1 MKRYRWVPAMI
12 AALLLTACAPK
23 ITPETELTQ
32 DSDSAE
38 EVETTIIPNKQINDS
53 YYKTL
58 IPFKE
63 SASRGLVVSNIY
75 TKYDMKEA
83 ELGLMRISQNKFDTE
98 NYYFQ
103 EGQYLSEST
112 LKDWLAR
119 PNQTKNER
127 PENQGLN
134 PSSIDEATGQ
144 EMDATIKATEAPVYL
159 SHLVEQNYLTKTENN
174 KITLS
179 GISIGLALNSVYYYQ
194 KEQYGEFF
202 EQKIPEKELEK
213 EGKKIA
219 QEVINRLRA
228 RSELADVPIV
238 IALFKQEERNSI
250 VPGTYFAYN
259 SVDANQSALGEWE
272 DVQEKYVK
280 FPMSSPDN
288 MYRDMNTDFLAFK
301 QEVDRY
307 FSNFTS
313 VFATGFYQNKNIQK
327 LDIEIPIQFYGTAE
341 ITGFTQHLT
350 GVMLT
355 HLPKDLLITI
365 SITSVN
371 GPEVLI
377 KKEPNEKEPFI
388 HIYD

>member
-1 MKRYRWVPAMI
+1 MKKYRWLPAMV

-32 DSDSAE
+32 ESDSTE
-38 EVETTIIPNKQINDS
+38 EVETTIIPNKQINDN

-58 IPFKE
+58 IPYKE

-98 NYYFQ
+98 NYFFQ
-103 EGQYLSEST
+103 EGQYLSEDT
-112 LKDWLAR
+112 LKNWLAR
-119 PNQTKNER
+119 PNQTKDEG

-144 EMDATIKATEAPVYL
+144 EMDPTIKATEAPVYL
-159 SHLVEQNYLTKTENN
+159 AHIVEQNYLTKTDNN
-174 KITLS
+174 KVKLS

-194 KEQYGEFF
+194 KEKYGEFY
-202 EQKIPEKELEK
+202 EKKIPDNELEK

-259 SVDANQSALGEWE
+259 SVDANQSALGDWE
-272 DVQEKYVK
+272 DVHEKYVK
-280 FPMSSPDN
+280 FPMSTPDDVT
-288 MYRDMNTDFLAFK
+288 REMNTKFLNFK
-301 QEVDRY
+301 QDVDKY

-313 VFATGFYQNKNIQK
+313 VFATGFYQDNEIQK

-341 ITGFTQHLT
+341 ITGFTQYLS
-350 GVMLT
+350 GLMLT
-355 HLPKDLLITI
+355 HLPQDLLITI

-377 KKEPNEKEPFI
+377 KKEPNEKEPII
-388 HIYD
+388 HIYE

>member
-12 AALLLTACAPK
+12 AALLLTACAPN
-23 ITPETELTQ
+23 IAPDTALTQ
-32 DSDSAE
+32 ESDSTE
-38 EVETTIIPNKQINDS
+38 EVETTIIPNKQISSN

-58 IPFKE
+58 IPYKE

-98 NYYFQ
+98 KYYFQ
-103 EGQYLSEST
+103 EGQYLSEDT
-112 LKDWLAR
+112 VKNWLAR
-119 PNQTKNER
+119 PNQTKDKG
-127 PENQGLN
+127 PEYQGLN
-134 PSSIDEATGQ
+134 PSSIDEETGQ
-144 EMDATIKATEAPVYL
+144 EMDPTIRATEAPVYL
-159 SHLVEQNYLTKTENN
+159 AHLIEQNYLTKTEDN
-174 KITLS
+174 KVKLS
-179 GISIGLALNSVYYYQ
+179 GISIGLALNSIYYYQ
-194 KEQYGEFF
+194 KEKYGEFY
-202 EQKIPEKELEK
+202 EQKIPEDELEK

-219 QEVINRLRA
+219 QEVINRLRT

-259 SVDANQSALGEWE
+259 SVDANQSALGDWE

-280 FPMSSPDN
+280 FPMSSPDE
-288 MYRDMNTDFLAFK
+288 MYRDLNKKFLDFK
-301 QEVDRY
+301 QDVDKY

-313 VFATGFYQNKNIQK
+313 VFATGFYQNNKIQK

-341 ITGFTQHLT
+341 ITGFTQYLT
-350 GVMLT
+350 GVMLAR
-355 HLPKDLLITI
+355 LPEDLLITI

-377 KKEPNEKEPFI
+377 KKEPNNNEPFI
-388 HIYD
+388 HIYE